1 MPQEQQG
8 RKGRQLSAPQD
19 LLQLLSLNSVLGGR
33 PSLSPFRELLVAFSC
48 EGRHQ
53 GVCLWECAWRS
64 APLPQALQLLQ
75 QLLRTKSAWFHF
87 QLYMVKSRPPL
98 QQSQLLHVPSGSFH
112 PGTCLSWKH
121 LTVLLMA
128 RWWWQEPGAG
138 GRALWSDVTASCVP
152 KRPLLWLL
160 PCLVLQTT
168 FLQHPSVTKIS
179 HNPQLLAGG
188 FRICFFSL
196 YLLMSFQ
203 IVQRC
208 FWHSWLA
215 SRSSMKMTEI
225 STLFLL
231 LLDNQIAACLNLS
244 LPMRDPR
251 DTGQGLSKDFCGSRA
266 GGKVPAQ
273 LAAATQAE
281 GAAPSVY
288 VYGRI
293 RRHFQRE
300 RKAWSKRI

>member
-1 MPQEQQG
+1 MVRGRCQPCPQAA
-8 RKGRQLSAPQD
+8 LTLA
-19 LLQLLSLNSVLGGR
+19 
-33 PSLSPFRELLVAFSC
+33 PSLSCSPDNFSP
-48 EGRHQ
+48 
-53 GVCLWECAWRS
+53 
-64 APLPQALQLLQ
+64 APQCY
-75 QLLRTKSAWFHF
+75 RD
-87 QLYMVKSRPPL
+87 
-98 QQSQLLHVPSGSFH
+98 
-112 PGTCLSWKH
+112 LSY
-121 LTVLLMA
+121 
-128 RWWWQEPGAG
+128 
-138 GRALWSDVTASCVP
+138 
-152 KRPLLWLL
+152 
-160 PCLVLQTT
+160 
-168 FLQHPSVTKIS
+168 
-179 HNPQLLAGG
+179 NPQLLAGG

-196 YLLMSFQ
+196 CLLMAFQ

-244 LPMRDPR
+244 LPVRDPR

-273 LAAATQAE
+273 LAAVTQAE